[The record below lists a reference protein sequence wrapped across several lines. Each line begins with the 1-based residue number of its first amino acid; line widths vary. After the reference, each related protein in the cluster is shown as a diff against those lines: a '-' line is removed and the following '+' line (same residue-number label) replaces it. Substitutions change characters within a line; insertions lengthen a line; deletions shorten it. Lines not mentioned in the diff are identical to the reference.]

1 LLELRLD
8 FRVQVFET
16 LAAMTD
22 HRRAKR
28 LERFF
33 AHLDGPRYV

>member
-1 LLELRLD
+1 LLELWLD
-8 FRVQVFET
+8 FCVQVFEP

-33 AHLDGPRYV
+33 AYFDRSRYV